1 MLWRGKADKIV
12 WRRLANCISRK
23 SRLKIEPHWSSL
35 NCWFLHLSS
44 NFVTCSKD
52 FFVSPIFFRHLLTLS
67 QLSVKN
73 LGLIFSHLA
82 HCRSIP
88 SIPDHSRVH
97 HFLQHT
103 SVSCVL
109 STLYL
114 HFISWS
120 FNKFV
125 GMGWWRD
132 EWTYGWMDGGIDGWL
147 NMDGWVDDETYGK
160 IERCFTCK
168 VCLQAAMS
176 WGRKILEIFFS

>member
-35 NCWFLHLSS
+35 NCWFLHRSS

-67 QLSVKN
+67 CPPQCSVKI

-109 STLYL
+109 STLNL
-114 HFISWS
+114 HFISS
-120 FNKFV
+120 FFNKFV
-125 GMGWWRD
+125 WMDWWRG
-132 EWTYGWMDGGIDGWL
+132 EWTYGWMIEH
-147 NMDGWVDDETYGK
+147 GWVDDETYEK
-160 IERCFTCK
+160 IERCFLPVRFASRPPWAGGGK
-168 VCLQAAMS
+168 
-176 WGRKILEIFFS
+176 F